1 MWNIRDIVPED
12 VDLICAH
19 RHAMFAASGKPR
31 EVELAQMAAPF
42 REWLVPKL
50 SDGSYF
56 GFVTEFENVPIASI
70 GLMKIEWP
78 PHPLHPTSDYRGYV
92 LNMFVEPEFRKRGI
106 ARNLLDLSDAAFAE
120 RNIQYA
126 VLHATSM
133 GRSLYEKNGWA
144 PAPEMA
150 KIINPAQ
157 A

>member
-1 MWNIRDIVPED
+1 MLNTRDIIPED

-31 EVELAQMAAPF
+31 DVELALMAEPF

-50 SDGSYF
+50 SNGDYF
-56 GFVTEFENVPIASI
+56 GFVTEAGSAPIASI
-70 GLMKIEWP
+70 GLMTIEWP
-78 PHPLHPTSDYRGYV
+78 PHPLHPNSDRRGYV
-92 LNMFVEPEFRKRGI
+92 LNMFVESEFRGRGI
-106 ARNLLDLSDAAFAE
+106 ARKLLELSDAAFAE

-133 GRSLYEKNGWA
+133 GRSLYENNGWI

-150 KIINPAQ
+150 KVIKPDAT
-157 A
+157 